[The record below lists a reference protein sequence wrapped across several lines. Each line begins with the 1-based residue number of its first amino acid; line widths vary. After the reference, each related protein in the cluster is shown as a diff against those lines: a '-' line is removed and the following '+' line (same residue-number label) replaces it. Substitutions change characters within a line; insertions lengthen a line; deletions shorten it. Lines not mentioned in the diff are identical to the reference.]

1 MIPHIDV
8 EQPLARLKLALIK
21 IVISAVF
28 NLTNSACFSL
38 SVPQSDSLSVYLSCL
53 LQLCVSD
60 CVFVCGGR
68 ALANVTDD
76 MTTKCGQKRKTE
88 SMLEQRAIK
97 IILAKSNTPNCWT
110 NIWWLIETPPGFMFQ
125 FILVFLYVFF
135 SFLLHSQGPSW
146 LIFNCAV
153 FFLFLYFIFLWFLH
167 LFFTVSASFF

>member
-1 MIPHIDV
+1 MPSLRNQLLNDTLPYSDV

-38 SVPQSDSLSVYLSCL
+38 SVSLSVPQSDSLSVYLFCL
-53 LQLCVSD
+53 PQLCVTG
-60 CVFVCGGR
+60 CVCGGR

-76 MTTKCGQKRKTE
+76 MTAKCGQKRKTE

-110 NIWWLIETPPGFMFQ
+110 NI
-125 FILVFLYVFF
+125 
-135 SFLLHSQGPSW
+135 
-146 LIFNCAV
+146 
-153 FFLFLYFIFLWFLH
+153 
-167 LFFTVSASFF
+167 

>member
-1 MIPHIDV
+1 MIPHSDV

-28 NLTNSACFSL
+28 NLTNSACFSLSVSL

-110 NIWWLIETPPGFMFQ
+110 NI
-125 FILVFLYVFF
+125 
-135 SFLLHSQGPSW
+135 
-146 LIFNCAV
+146 
-153 FFLFLYFIFLWFLH
+153 
-167 LFFTVSASFF
+167 